1 MKHVALWAALAA
13 VSAAGFTQPLAAQ
26 TVRGR
31 VVEHHTGYPVGLA
44 RITVLDE
51 AGQQVGYAQSDGA
64 GEFTIRLQ
72 RAGRFSVH
80 AELIGYHNATSSLSD
95 VGEGDE
101 VYRVL
106 SVRRGPRT
114 DGTDGRGYG
123 LGPRTILGPPTPGT
137 AATDTRPAVSRAPAE
152 RSGPGKATD
161 AGGAGVAARPAP
173 SAKPQRDGRGV
184 REPRVTRPVP
194 RAGGTVRLPAR
205 P

>member
-1 MKHVALWAALAA
+1 MKRVALWAALAA
-13 VSAAGFTQPLAAQ
+13 VSAAGFAQPLAAQ

-51 AGQQVGYAQSDGA
+51 SGQQVGYAQSDGG

-72 RAGRFSVH
+72 RAGRFSLH

-123 LGPRTILGPPTPGT
+123 LGPRTVLGPPGRTSV
-137 AATDTRPAVSRAPAE
+137 TDTRPAASGAPAE
-152 RSGPGKATD
+152 RSGPGQAAD
-161 AGGAGVAARPAP
+161 AAGAGARPAP
-173 SAKPQRDGRGV
+173 AAKPQRDGR
-184 REPRVTRPVP
+184 RDRAPRVTRPVP
-194 RAGGTVRLPAR
+194 RAGGTLRR